1 MHPLSRNEKELLF
14 DCCLGL
20 TGAEQV
26 VPVRML
32 LAHNEQ
38 AADLHARLRAA
49 LGPLASLPSERCPA
63 ELAERTVSR
72 LCAAAHKAQAAERG
86 KTTRL
91 HSYHLDHFWLGL
103 SSNILMKS
111 SPWR

>member
-1 MHPLSRNEKELLF
+1 MHPLSRNDEQLIF

-20 TGAEQV
+20 TGAEEAV
-26 VPVRML
+26 AVRML
-32 LAHNEQ
+32 LAHNDQ

-49 LGPLASLPSERCPA
+49 LGALASLPAERCPA
-63 ELAERTVSR
+63 ELAERTVRR
-72 LCAAAHKAQAAERG
+72 LCAAARQAQAAERG
-86 KTTRL
+86 KTAGF

-111 SPWR
+111 P